1 MKDEREFFAPDAMPW
16 CDGPEPGTA
25 EKVLS
30 QDPADPDVLTRLA
43 RWEPGFTT
51 SAGVIRHA
59 WAEEVYLLEG
69 DLYDMT
75 LDQAF
80 HAGHFASRP
89 PGMAHGPYR
98 TTNGCV
104 MLEVRYRP

>member
-1 MKDEREFFAPDAMPW
+1 MKDEHEFFAPDAMPW
-16 CDGPEPGTA
+16 REGPQPNTA
-25 EKVLS
+25 EKFLS
-30 QDPADPDVLTRLA
+30 QDQADPDVLTRLV
-43 RWEPGFTT
+43 RWAPGFTT
-51 SAGVIRHA
+51 SAGVIRHE

-69 DLYDMT
+69 DLYDLT

-80 HAGHFASRP
+80 HAGDFASRP

-98 TTNGCV
+98 TAKGCV